1 VCGHPS
7 GLKPALESVDPH
19 VVRRLLSS
27 VVAACLERRSSP
39 LLQRV
44 LCYWIPLAIV
54 ALTILLPVGA
64 PVGLLAI
71 PGALFAAASLS
82 HRRASVAV
90 LTATVASVTG
100 PVIALVRSG
109 PSVVDLASAGARIV
123 LVIGLCALV
132 GSLIDLLRRT
142 REAAEE
148 VSRALDLHLY
158 AGFFRLDDSYSE
170 TYTGPGVERIL
181 GRPLRPDERPEVAW
195 ELAVHPD
202 DRLAFDEFFS
212 GDGLSSREFSELE
225 YRIVGND
232 GRSRWVLDR
241 VHATHAEDGS
251 VEIHGVCLDVT
262 ERRRAADE
270 LRDAR
275 ERLTRLAEAVDDVFF
290 ELERTP
296 EGDLRARH
304 VNPGIARLLGGAPGQ
319 DVFAS
324 WRAAIHEDDQP
335 AMREHIAQMRA
346 GEPSEAEYRMVGKDG
361 ITRSIWSRVFP
372 HREIDGNLLLVG
384 VLSDISDR
392 TRMAEALEVA
402 LTEAER
408 QAATDALTGL
418 ANRAR
423 LSASLDARL
432 ERADTAICTGLLLL
446 DVDRFKRINDTH
458 GHQAGDEVLIELG
471 RRLTA
476 IVGERGLVARLGGEE
491 LAVLVTGARH
501 EPGLRELA
509 EEVRAGVGDSPMIV
523 EGLRIPVTV
532 SIGAAQGGENFV
544 TRDSL
549 LSAADRALY
558 AAKRRG
564 RNQVVLVG
572 DLTQKDLERE
582 IPEAVRIAQSLALL
596 ASAREGIHEDH
607 CQQVAQLSES
617 VAEELGLAND
627 AVQRCYLGGWLHDI
641 GKASIPDRILGKTG
655 PLDDDEWQL
664 MHAHVGLGE
673 NLVVRIDEIASSAPA
688 VRHHH
693 ERVDGKG
700 YPDGLIGDAIPI
712 EARVVAAADAYCAIA
727 ADRVY
732 ARGRDRD
739 AALDELRGNVG
750 SHLDEQVVEALVRVV
765 KRQAL
770 QAERRTRVR
779 HPRAA

>member
-1 VCGHPS
+1 
-7 GLKPALESVDPH
+7 
-19 VVRRLLSS
+19 VRRLLSS

-39 LLQRV
+39 LLQRL
-44 LCYWIPLAIV
+44 LCYWLPLCVIAASLV
-54 ALTILLPVGA
+54 LPKGS
-64 PVGLLAI
+64 PVGLFAI
-71 PGALFAAASLS
+71 PGALLAAAALTR
-82 HRRASVAV
+82 RRATIAMI
-90 LTATVASVTG
+90 TATVAIATAPVVT
-100 PVIALVRSG
+100 LVRAG
-109 PSVVDLASAGARIV
+109 PTVVDIASAGARIL
-123 LVIGLCALV
+123 LVVGVCGLV
-132 GSLIDLLRRT
+132 GTLIDLLRRT
-142 REAAEE
+142 QEAGEE

-158 AGFFRLDDSYSE
+158 SGYFRLDDVYRE

-181 GRPLRPDERPEVAW
+181 GRPLRPDERPEDAW
-195 ELAVHPD
+195 ELAVHPE
-202 DRLAFDEFFS
+202 DRAAFNAFFS
-212 GDGLSSREFSELE
+212 ADGVSSHEFSELE

-232 GRSRWVLDR
+232 GRARWVLDR
-241 VHATHAEDGS
+241 VHATPGDDGI
-251 VEIHGVCLDVT
+251 VQIYGVCLDVT
-262 ERRRAADE
+262 ERRRSADE

-275 ERLTRLAEAVDDVFF
+275 QRLTRLVEAVDDVFF
-290 ELERTP
+290 ELERTAD
-296 EGDLRARH
+296 GDLHARH
-304 VNPGIARLLGGAPGQ
+304 VNAGIARLLGGPPGA
-319 DVFAS
+319 DVLAS
-324 WRAAIHEDDQP
+324 WRGAVHEDDQP
-335 AMREHIAQMRA
+335 ALREHIAYMRA
-346 GEPSEAEYRMVGKDG
+346 GESTETEYRMVGRDG
-361 ITRSIWSRVFP
+361 VTRNVWSRVFP
-372 HREIDGNLLLVG
+372 HRDLEGRLLLVG
-384 VLSDISDR
+384 VLSDITER
-392 TRMAEALEVA
+392 TGMAEALEIA

-418 ANRAR
+418 ANRGR
-423 LSASLDARL
+423 LTAALDARL
-432 ERADTAICTGLLLL
+432 ERPDTALCTGLLLL

-458 GHQAGDEVLIELG
+458 GHHAGDEVLIELG

-491 LAVLVTGARH
+491 IAVLVTGARH

-509 EEVRAGVGDSPMIV
+509 EEVRAVVGDTPMVV

-532 SIGAAQGGENFV
+532 SIGAAQGGESFV

-572 DLTQKDLERE
+572 DLTQGDLERE
-582 IPEAVRIAQSLALL
+582 VPEAVRIAQSLALL
-596 ASAREGIHEDH
+596 ASAREGIHEGH
-607 CQQVAQLSES
+607 CQL
-617 VAEELGLAND
+617 VAELSQAVATELGLASD

-641 GKASIPDRILGKTG
+641 GKASIPDRILEKSG
-655 PLDDDEWQL
+655 PLDDDEWHL

-673 NLVVRIDEIASSAPA
+673 NLVGRIDEIASAAPA

-700 YPDGLIGDAIPI
+700 YPDGLAGDAIPL

-739 AALDELRGNVG
+739 DALDELRESVG
-750 SHLDEQVVEALVRVV
+750 SHLDEHVVEALVRVV
-765 KRQAL
+765 RRQAL

-779 HPRAA
+779 RPRAA